1 MKPSFVCLMAPE
13 LHLSCASHCRDAQHS
28 PCQLLFADRE
38 TITSD
43 LNPERVSLCT
53 CMLWNRCRETWPLRW
68 VEGLWPRESVPL
80 PPCHSSPLRPRQGVT
95 YARVVR
101 NVGCV
106 CVFAARQL
114 ELGSLMGVL
123 HGIYR
128 TAMARRLV
136 WQQLTLDLSCPLLS
150 TETHRVAETYKYTV
164 ELKRHI
170 LKTPLYSLHAFEACI

>member
-1 MKPSFVCLMAPE
+1 MKLSFVCLMAPE

-43 LNPERVSLCT
+43 LNPNVCLFAHACCENAV
-53 CMLWNRCRETWPLRW
+53 
-68 VEGLWPRESVPL
+68 VKHGLFGWPRVCGQEKAL
-80 PPCHSSPLRPRQGVT
+80 RCLHAIRSPLRPRQGVT

-106 CVFAARQL
+106 CVFVARQL
-114 ELGSLMGVL
+114 ELGSLKGVL

-128 TAMARRLV
+128 AAMARRLV

-170 LKTPLYSLHAFEACI
+170 